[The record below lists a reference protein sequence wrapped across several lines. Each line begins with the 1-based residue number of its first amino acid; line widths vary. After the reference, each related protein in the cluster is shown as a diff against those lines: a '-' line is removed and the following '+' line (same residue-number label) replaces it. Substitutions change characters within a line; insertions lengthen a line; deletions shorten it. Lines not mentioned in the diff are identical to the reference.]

1 METVSSAFR
10 FESRLEAY
18 RYAFTRLSVTGTQM
32 RNDIDAVIET
42 VRNRVEPGKEERA
55 ALDAVVE
62 ELTRRAEAAIADLSV
77 KADVVLAGSTARETW
92 LAGERDID
100 LFVRFPPSL
109 DRDGLRK
116 YGLSVGHTVVDGRE
130 EYAEHPYVVGE
141 LDGFQVDVVPCYA
154 LEDATDIRSA
164 VDRTPF
170 HTRYVSERLDR
181 DLASD
186 VRVAKQFLTGTGVYG
201 SDLRTQGFSG
211 YLTELL
217 TLEYGGFRALVE
229 AVADWQPPVR
239 FDPRDHGTA
248 TFDDP
253 LVVIDPT
260 DPGRNVAAVLSGENL
275 ARVQHCAR
283 DLLADPRPEL
293 FVPRE
298 PDPADADR
306 VRSAFEAR
314 GTTPL
319 ALRLTVPNLVD
330 DQLWPQLRRSVSGI
344 AGELDRR
351 GFDVFRTD
359 AFAQPHGVEPGDP
372 GGPDADT
379 GRTVVLLFELA
390 VAERP
395 CLERHEGPPVHVGE
409 HAASFCDA
417 YADSDARGPFL
428 DDDRYVVEREREFTT
443 ARGFL
448 AGDALLDVA
457 LGAAI
462 ERALAEE
469 YDLLVGDELGSLAG
483 AFGTQLGRYLDPAVR
498 L

>member
-1 METVSSAFR
+1 MSD
-10 FESRLEAY
+10 
-18 RYAFTRLSVTGTQM
+18 
-32 RNDIDAVIET
+32 DIDAVIET
-42 VRNRVEPGKEERA
+42 VRDRVEPDEEERA

-62 ELTRRAEAAIADLSV
+62 KLTRRAEAAIADLPV
-77 KADVVLAGSTARETW
+77 EADVVLAGSTARETW
-92 LAGERDID
+92 LAGERDVD

-109 DRDGLRK
+109 DRDGLRE

-154 LEDATDIRSA
+154 LADATDIRSA

-181 DLASD
+181 GLASD

-217 TLEYGGFRALVE
+217 TIEHGGFRPFVE
-229 AVADWQPPVR
+229 AAADWQPPVR
-239 FDPRDHGTA
+239 FDPRGHGTA

-260 DPGRNVAAVLSGENL
+260 DPGRNVAAVLSTENL

-283 DLLADPRPEL
+283 ELLTDPRPEL
-293 FVPRE
+293 FAPRE
-298 PDPADADR
+298 PDPVDADQ
-306 VRSAFEAR
+306 VRAAFEAR

-359 AFAQPHGVEPGDP
+359 SFAQPHESGVGTSDP
-372 GGPDADT
+372 DT
-379 GRTVVLLFELA
+379 DTARTVVLLFELA
-390 VAERP
+390 VAGRP
-395 CLERHEGPPVHVGE
+395 RLERHEGPPVHVGE
-409 HAASFCDA
+409 HAVSFCNA
-417 YADSDARGPFL
+417 YADSDACGPFL
-428 DDDRYVVEREREFTT
+428 DGDRYVVERERAFTT

-448 AGDALLDVA
+448 ADDALLDVA

-483 AFGTQLGRYLDPAVR
+483 RFGTQLARYLDPTVR
-498 L
+498 V

>member
-1 METVSSAFR
+1 MSD
-10 FESRLEAY
+10 
-18 RYAFTRLSVTGTQM
+18 
-32 RNDIDAVIET
+32 DIDSVIEA
-42 VRNRVEPGKEERA
+42 VRGRVEPDEEERA

-62 ELTRRAEAAIADLSV
+62 ELTRRAEAAIADLEV
-77 KADVVLAGSTARETW
+77 DADVVLAGSTARETW
-92 LAGERDID
+92 LAGGRDVD

-109 DRDGLRK
+109 GREGLREH
-116 YGLSVGHTVVDGRE
+116 GLSVGHTVVDGRE

-154 LEDATDIRSA
+154 LEDATEIRSA

-186 VRVAKQFLTGTGVYG
+186 VRVAKQFLTGVGVYG

-229 AVADWQPPVR
+229 SAADWQPPVR
-239 FDPRDHGTA
+239 FDPHSHGTT

-253 LVVIDPT
+253 LVMIDPT
-260 DPGRNVAAVLSGENL
+260 DPERNVAAVLSAENL

-293 FVPRE
+293 FVPRDPE
-298 PDPADADR
+298 PVEPEQVHER
-306 VRSAFEAR
+306 FETR
-314 GTTPL
+314 GTTPV
-319 ALRLTVPNLVD
+319 ALRLTVPNIVD

-351 GFDVFRTD
+351 GFEVFRTD
-359 AFAQPHGVEPGDP
+359 AFAQPHESGVGSHDP
-372 GGPDADT
+372 EAADGSNT
-379 GRTVVLLFELA
+379 DTERTVVLLFELA

-395 CLERHEGPPVHVGE
+395 HVERHEGPPVHVGE
-409 HAASFCDA
+409 HAVSFCDA
-417 YADSDARGPFL
+417 YADSNARGPFL
-428 DDDRYVVEREREFTT
+428 DGDRYVVEREREFTT

-448 AGDALLDVA
+448 AGNAVLDVA
-457 LGAAI
+457 LGATI
-462 ERALAEE
+462 EQTLAEE

-483 AFGTQLGRYLDPAVR
+483 LFGAQLARYLDPTVR
-498 L
+498 G

>member
-1 METVSSAFR
+1 MSD
-10 FESRLEAY
+10 
-18 RYAFTRLSVTGTQM
+18 
-32 RNDIDAVIET
+32 DIDAVIET
-42 VRNRVEPGKEERA
+42 VRDRVEPDKEERA

-62 ELTRRAEAAIADLSV
+62 ALTRRAEAAIADLPV
-77 KADVVLAGSTARETW
+77 EADVVLAGSTARETW
-92 LAGERDID
+92 LAGERDVD

-109 DRDGLRK
+109 DRDGLREH
-116 YGLSVGHTVVDGRE
+116 GLSVGHTVVDGRE

-154 LEDATDIRSA
+154 LEDATNIRSA

-201 SDLRTQGFSG
+201 SDLRTRGFSG

-217 TLEYGGFRALVE
+217 TIEYGGVRGLLEALP
-229 AVADWQPPVR
+229 DWQPPVR
-239 FDPRDHGTA
+239 LDPHDHGTA

-260 DPGRNVAAVLSGENL
+260 DPGRNVAAVLSRENL

-283 DLLADPRPEL
+283 ELLANPRPEL

-298 PDPADADR
+298 PDPVDADQ
-306 VRSAFEAR
+306 VRAAFEAR
-314 GTTPL
+314 GTTPI

-344 AGELDRR
+344 GGELDRR

-359 AFAQPHGVEPGDP
+359 AFAQPHESGVGTSDP
-372 GGPDADT
+372 DTDT
-379 GRTVVLLFELA
+379 GRTVALLFELA

-395 CLERHEGPPVHVGE
+395 RVERHEGPPVHVGE
-409 HAASFCDA
+409 HAASFCAA
-417 YADSDARGPFL
+417 YADSDASGPFL
-428 DDDRYVVEREREFTT
+428 DGDRYVVERERAFTT
-443 ARGFL
+443 AREFL
-448 AGDALLDVA
+448 ADDALLDVA

-462 ERALAEE
+462 ERALAGG

-483 AFGTQLGRYLDPAVR
+483 TFGTQLGRYLDPTVR